1 MAETTTPITPPVT
14 TPQAQIYL
22 PSSVEK
28 KRAVVMYLL
37 IGII

>member
-1 MAETTTPITPPVT
+1 MADTTTPT
-14 TPQAQIYL
+14 TPQTIPQATTYL